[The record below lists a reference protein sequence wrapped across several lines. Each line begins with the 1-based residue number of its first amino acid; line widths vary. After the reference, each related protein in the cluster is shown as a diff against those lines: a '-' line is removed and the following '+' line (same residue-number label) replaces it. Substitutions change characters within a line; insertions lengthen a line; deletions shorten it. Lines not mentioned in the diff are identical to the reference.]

1 RAARA
6 PPLEPVVR
14 TAVDLDQL
22 AKARPAFA
30 RRMNPLGSPPL
41 GPRQPQFDLQPPNRL
56 PRDRDPVQLEKLLG
70 RQRRSEIRILLPQK
84 PLDPKP
90 DRGRQPQGGNASPL
104 TRNQP
109 RVARRP
115 PRPQKPLHLPN
126 AQVQPFTR
134 RPLRNRPSRHLTQ
147 NVRTLSLRSA
157 HRKNP
162 QSHQKI
168 PKKLSPEGTF
178 SCCKKGTFSRCANTS
193 SRRPR
198 RP

>member
-30 RRMNPLGSPPL
+30 RRMNPLRSPPL
-41 GPRQPQFDLQPPNRL
+41 GPRQPHSDLQPPNRL

-90 DRGRQPQGGNASPL
+90 DRGRQPQGGNTSPL

-115 PRPQKPLHLPN
+115 PTPQKPLHLPN

-134 RPLRNRPSRHLTQ
+134 RPLRNQPTGDLTQ
-147 NVRTLSLRSA
+147 NVRTLPLQST
-157 HRKNP
+157 HRQKP
-162 QSHQKI
+162 LSHQMF
-168 PKKLSPEGTF
+168 PKAHSP
-178 SCCKKGTFSRCANTS
+178 
-193 SRRPR
+193 
-198 RP
+198 